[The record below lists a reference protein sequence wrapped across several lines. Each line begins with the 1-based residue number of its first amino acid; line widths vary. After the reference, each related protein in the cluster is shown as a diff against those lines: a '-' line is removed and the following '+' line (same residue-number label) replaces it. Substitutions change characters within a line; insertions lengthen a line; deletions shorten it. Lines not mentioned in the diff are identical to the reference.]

1 MEIVGPVPV
10 VGAVPG
16 CVEEGAVG
24 VAERLGVGVGASGVA
39 VGLGELSPTV
49 LAEAGC
55 VAVVGDPAGADVRH
69 CGAGG

>member
-1 MEIVGPVPV
+1 M
-10 VGAVPG
+10 
-16 CVEEGAVG
+16 
-24 VAERLGVGVGASGVA
+24 AERLGVGVGASGVA